1 MSRIEK
7 LIKKFLSVPKALTWE
22 EYVKVLNHF
31 GYIELKTGKTGG
43 SRRKFV
49 NFNNDIIIVHKPHP
63 QNIVKRYV
71 MEQAIEKLELS

>member
-1 MSRIEK
+1 M
-7 LIKKFLSVPKALTWE
+7 
-22 EYVKVLNHF
+22 YVKVLNHF
-31 GYIELKTGKTGG
+31 GYFELKTGKTGG